1 MKSGESKLA
10 FCKRRGIDYH
20 TFLKDCKLFS
30 SEEVAGFARVELP
43 EPSISKQQIEIH
55 ERDGRRVFLPLD
67 TPESIIRLFLN
78 AHARVK

>member
-1 MKSGESKLA
+1 
-10 FCKRRGIDYH
+10 
-20 TFLKDCKLFS
+20 
-30 SEEVAGFARVELP
+30 LP

-78 AHARVK
+78 AHACVK